1 MIIAKKVREASGGS
15 KAAIEKFLFYFS
27 KGFFDQK
34 YIDWERGYKLAAHR
48 SFCKELEKENFLQ
61 LLQQNNYSFITSQVI
76 RIESRTNLL
85 FSFEKMA
92 LRDALKDK
100 DAAKDFAFGLYA
112 YLYGENG
119 LQARFEQLAQV
130 VSSLPRKQ
138 TRVFTWPII
147 TVFGFIGNPLEHIY
161 LKPTVTKKA
170 AEKYGY
176 EFVYRSKP
184 NWETYDNLLR
194 FAAQIKKDAQKL
206 KPKDYID
213 LQSFIWVLG
222 SAEYPD

>member
-1 MIIAKKVREASGGS
+1 MIKAKKARDVRLSS
-15 KAAIEKFLFYFS
+15 KAAIKKFLFYFR
-27 KGFFDQK
+27 KGFFDHK

-48 SFCKELEKENFLQ
+48 SFCKNLAKDNFLH
-61 LLQQNNYSFITSQVI
+61 LLQQNNYFFIAKELI

-100 DAAKDFAFGLYA
+100 DSAKNFAFGLYD
-112 YLYGENG
+112 YLYGENA
-119 LQARFEQLAQV
+119 LQDRFQQFAQI

-138 TRVFTWPII
+138 TRVFTWPVI
-147 TVFGFIGNPLEHIY
+147 TVFGFIGNPCEHIY

-176 EFVYRSKP
+176 IFDYRSKP

-194 FAAQIKKDAQKL
+194 FAAQIKKDTQKL

-222 SAEYPD
+222 SEEYPD